1 MTEKQFETKLQNL
14 LERVLWK
21 RDGRVVTYREHGVL
35 TNNRGLV
42 VRLAGGEEF
51 HLTIVRSR

>member
-1 MTEKQFETKLQNL
+1 MTEKQFESNVRNL

-21 RDGRVVTYREHGVL
+21 RDGSVATYRDHGVL

-42 VRLAGGEEF
+42 VRLANGDEF
-51 HLTIVRSR
+51 HITIVQSR